1 MVRTGRPAC
10 GRILSWSDWTPY
22 APVATALTAWQARS
36 GRRGKA
42 AGFTHRLAA
51 LLSGTA
57 MVTAL
62 CRSIVK
68 VLKTNPRRRI
78 LAWSDR
84 GVHALSLLRFD
95 TQTMF
100 APKATSCGERAKP
113 SVSCGPA
120 VLRVQ
125 RIGRTTEAISMRK
138 SWKPSECDQTSSL
151 HRLVGDFISKDHLF
165 VDLTI
170 NHHIRSHDRSISF
183 DCQTIIPTELFTP
196 DSPVR
201 RVERIKSSVR
211 TQIPAVCRGTNLRS
225 PDLKCVRGC

>member
-51 LLSGTA
+51 LLCGTA

-84 GVHALSLLRFD
+84 GVHALSPLRFD
-95 TQTMF
+95 TPRQCSLN
-100 APKATSCGERAKP
+100 PKPASYGEKAKP
-113 SVSCGPA
+113 SV
-120 VLRVQ
+120 
-125 RIGRTTEAISMRK
+125 
-138 SWKPSECDQTSSL
+138 
-151 HRLVGDFISKDHLF
+151 F
-165 VDLTI
+165 
-170 NHHIRSHDRSISF
+170 
-183 DCQTIIPTELFTP
+183 
-196 DSPVR
+196 
-201 RVERIKSSVR
+201 
-211 TQIPAVCRGTNLRS
+211 IPAALLCVPRFLPQGVASIFQMAARFVSMHQRSTRDITPYRLLRAHLRCRPS
-225 PDLKCVRGC
+225 C